1 MTVPMS
7 TVTYDTDF
15 ITRGIQTMPI
25 YRPTPRGGTSPDV
38 VEMRSSGP
46 WPETEIN
53 TTSGDEAT
61 VVIRF
66 LECVSLC
73 LDRIGPSGVSLCR

>member
-15 ITRGIQTMPI
+15 ITRGV
-25 YRPTPRGGTSPDV
+25 RPTPRGGTSPDV

-53 TTSGDEAT
+53 TTSGDDAT

-73 LDRIGPSGVSLCR
+73 LDRTGPSGVHLYVVRV

>member
-7 TVTYDTDF
+7 TVTHDTDY

-25 YRPTPRGGTSPDV
+25 DQPQEAEPPDA

-53 TTSGDEAT
+53 TTSGNEASKNM
-61 VVIRF
+61 VQ
-66 LECVSLC
+66 
-73 LDRIGPSGVSLCR
+73 CRNHVHVH

>member
-7 TVTYDTDF
+7 TVTHDTDC

-25 YRPTPRGGTSPDV
+25 DQPQEEDPPDV

-46 WPETEIN
+46 WPETESN
-53 TTSGDEAT
+53 TTSGNEASAPQ
-61 VVIRF
+61 R
-66 LECVSLC
+66 LLANVS
-73 LDRIGPSGVSLCR
+73 SLVLASS

>member
-15 ITRGIQTMPI
+15 ITGGIQTMPI
-25 YRPTPRGGTSPDV
+25 TPRGGTSPDV

-73 LDRIGPSGVSLCR
+73 LDRIGPSGVYLYVVRV

>member
-7 TVTYDTDF
+7 TVTHDTDC

-25 YRPTPRGGTSPDV
+25 DQPQEEEPPDV
-38 VEMRSSGP
+38 VEMSSSGP

-53 TTSGDEAT
+53 TTSDNEPNFFDEA
-61 VVIRF
+61 
-66 LECVSLC
+66 S
-73 LDRIGPSGVSLCR
+73 SQ

>member
-1 MTVPMS
+1 MILISLILMRTSRPPCTVPMS
-7 TVTYDTDF
+7 TVTHDTDY

-25 YRPTPRGGTSPDV
+25 DQPQEAKPPDV

-53 TTSGDEAT
+53 TTSGNEARDA
-61 VVIRF
+61 VLLNI
-66 LECVSLC
+66 
-73 LDRIGPSGVSLCR
+73 